1 MSTASSVSALHCAYF
16 LVPFKPSTVNS
27 KPPHT
32 LNPNLNS
39 LLGFGTLFDWCGWYW
54 SLLEPPSS
62 TPEKKSCRMRGELLS
77 ERVLGWMLRVRRE
90 EFREI
95 GVWGVGVFSLG
106 FKAWSFGVDDPQRFR
121 VMGL

>member
-1 MSTASSVSALHCAYF
+1 M
-16 LVPFKPSTVNS
+16 
-27 KPPHT
+27 
-32 LNPNLNS
+32 
-39 LLGFGTLFDWCGWYW
+39 
-54 SLLEPPSS
+54 EPPSS
-62 TPEKKSCRMRGELLS
+62 TPEKKSDRMRGELWS

-95 GVWGVGVFSLG
+95 GVWGVGVLSLG